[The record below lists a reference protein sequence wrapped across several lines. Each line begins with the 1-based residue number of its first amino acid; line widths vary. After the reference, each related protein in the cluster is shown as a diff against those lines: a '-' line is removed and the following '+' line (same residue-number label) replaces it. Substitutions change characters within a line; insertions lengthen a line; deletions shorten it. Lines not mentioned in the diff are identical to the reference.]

1 MFSGTLCLLRHHT
14 QWIRPLH
21 WGLNYKSIPILIRLH
36 FFLDF
41 YFTLNQYGGWIRPVQ
56 YRLHYSTVECIVKL
70 YHAFQ
75 N

>member
-1 MFSGTLCLLRHHT
+1 MDPPFTLGSQLQEYSYPHST
-14 QWIRPLH
+14 
-21 WGLNYKSIPILIRLH
+21 LH

-41 YFTLNQYGGWIRPVQ
+41 YFTLNQYGGWIRPLQ
-56 YRLHYSTVECIVKL
+56 YRLHYSTVECIVKI